1 MKIFLYTLKVWAT
14 VVMAAFGVHFF
25 SLIVTP
31 RLSDFPV
38 SPFIFVFGMAS
49 AYAAPFALTVWI
61 TAAQLYKKDIPVKK
75 KKRRLLLWGS
85 LALLVAMNFMPA
97 APVYFAVILGVMLAS
112 FVFALFFFRLPSR
125 QPLTVTDNLKGR
137 HILLRIHENNLLLR
151 GTVLSELNIW
161 PIKIKLQDNSPHSL
175 LDLHSFQEDE
185 LFTSLNYQTSVKV
198 KVFTPD
204 RKEFLFTGTLELDH
218 TLN

>member
-1 MKIFLYTLKVWAT
+1 MRAADPSCRDKLPTLQA
-14 VVMAAFGVHFF
+14 
-25 SLIVTP
+25 IDVT
-31 RLSDFPV
+31 
-38 SPFIFVFGMAS
+38 
-49 AYAAPFALTVWI
+49 
-61 TAAQLYKKDIPVKK
+61 
-75 KKRRLLLWGS
+75 
-85 LALLVAMNFMPA
+85 
-97 APVYFAVILGVMLAS
+97 VMLAS